1 MVVEL
6 FKLEVP
12 EIAEEVIQIR
22 AVARD
27 SEQEQKSLLRLMIL
41 ELILLVLV

>member
-27 SEQEQKSLLRLMIL
+27 SGARTKLLLKPMM
-41 ELILLVLV
+41 

>member
-27 SEQEQKSLLRLMIL
+27 LERGQKLLLKPMM
-41 ELILLVLV
+41 